1 MQRTSRLYS
10 LLGRVLL
17 IAGLLL
23 LVSLR
28 VLNDRDD
35 WILASIAVAASAAE
49 SISQEF
55 VARSD
60 GFLELQLDV
69 DTSVARGL
77 LDAYI
82 FPTDAPSELDLR
94 WEIRN
99 DLGVVAAG
107 DARDYLYLEGQPS
120 VLGRLR
126 RILLQVPFSRDKT
139 HWNSLGIAG
148 SRSVA
153 RGIGRFAA
161 QADRRYTVNLLA
173 SGDVEDL
180 VELAPVFVV
189 RVERRAW
196 QIHYER
202 VRMIGYLGLAS
213 IIIALAIMLAGRLRQ
228 QLPPRRH

>member
-1 MQRTSRLYS
+1 MQRTPKLYS
-10 LLGRVLL
+10 NLGRVLL

-23 LVSLR
+23 LVTLR

-35 WILASIAVAASAAE
+35 WILASVALAASSAE
-49 SISQEF
+49 SRSQEF

-60 GFLELQLDV
+60 GFMELQVDV
-69 DTSVARGL
+69 ETTVAQDL

-82 FPTDAPSELDLR
+82 FPTDAPSALDLR
-94 WEIRN
+94 WEVRN
-99 DLGVVAAG
+99 HLGVVAAG

-148 SRSVA
+148 ARSVA
-153 RGIGRFAA
+153 RGIGRFAS
-161 QADRRYTVNLLA
+161 QAGKRYTVKLAA
-173 SGDVEDL
+173 SGDVKDL
-180 VELAPVFVV
+180 AELAPVLVV

-196 QIHYER
+196 QIHYQR

-228 QLPPRRH
+228 